1 MKMSKKII
9 YVTLIVMM
17 SFFTIFAQNNVMA
30 AKKEN
35 KVYTISKK
43 SKLIDV
49 GSHLYSTYGSDY
61 VNKYTRDWYLFRSY
75 LEKLE
80 VSGGGKLIV
89 KGRMRKSK
97 KKANCENGK
106 KIASKTR
113 KFKVSSKCQV
123 IECEGLEEYAYGIKS
138 YMRERG
144 IKSTKNWANISNR
157 IKVVN
162 GKVTKIYLSA

>member
-61 VNKYTRDWYLFRSY
+61 VNIQEIGICSAHILKNLRCQ
-75 LEKLE
+75 EE
-80 VSGGGKLIV
+80 
-89 KGRMRKSK
+89 
-97 KKANCENGK
+97 EN
-106 KIASKTR
+106 
-113 KFKVSSKCQV
+113 
-123 IECEGLEEYAYGIKS
+123 
-138 YMRERG
+138 
-144 IKSTKNWANISNR
+144 
-157 IKVVN
+157 
-162 GKVTKIYLSA
+162 

>member
-89 KGRMRKSK
+89 KKGTYNITNTLCIPSNVKITFEDGVVINKTTDTHTK
-97 KKANCENGK
+97 KFHAGVTLFEFVPAAKYDK
-106 KIASKTR
+106 
-113 KFKVSSKCQV
+113 
-123 IECEGLEEYAYGIKS
+123 
-138 YMRERG
+138 
-144 IKSTKNWANISNR
+144 KNWS
-157 IKVVN
+157 KE
-162 GKVTKIYLSA
+162 Y

>member
-1 MKMSKKII
+1 
-9 YVTLIVMM
+9 
-17 SFFTIFAQNNVMA
+17 MA

-89 KGRMRKSK
+89 KKGTYNIVKYTFVFRQMSK
-97 KKANCENGK
+97 
-106 KIASKTR
+106 
-113 KFKVSSKCQV
+113 
-123 IECEGLEEYAYGIKS
+123 L
-138 YMRERG
+138 
-144 IKSTKNWANISNR
+144 
-157 IKVVN
+157 
-162 GKVTKIYLSA
+162 YLKMVL

>member
-61 VNKYTRDWYLFRSY
+61 VNKYTEIGICSAHILKNLRCQ
-75 LEKLE
+75 EE
-80 VSGGGKLIV
+80 
-89 KGRMRKSK
+89 
-97 KKANCENGK
+97 EN
-106 KIASKTR
+106 
-113 KFKVSSKCQV
+113 
-123 IECEGLEEYAYGIKS
+123 
-138 YMRERG
+138 
-144 IKSTKNWANISNR
+144 
-157 IKVVN
+157 
-162 GKVTKIYLSA
+162 

>member
-49 GSHLYSTYGSDY
+49 GSHLYSTYGSALVPETAAEMY
-61 VNKYTRDWYLFRSY
+61 R
-75 LEKLE
+75 
-80 VSGGGKLIV
+80 
-89 KGRMRKSK
+89 
-97 KKANCENGK
+97 
-106 KIASKTR
+106 
-113 KFKVSSKCQV
+113 
-123 IECEGLEEYAYGIKS
+123 
-138 YMRERG
+138 
-144 IKSTKNWANISNR
+144 
-157 IKVVN
+157 
-162 GKVTKIYLSA
+162 

>member
-1 MKMSKKII
+1 MSKKII

-43 SKLIDV
+43 SKSIDV

-89 KGRMRKSK
+89 KKEHIILQIHFVFRQMSK
-97 KKANCENGK
+97 
-106 KIASKTR
+106 
-113 KFKVSSKCQV
+113 
-123 IECEGLEEYAYGIKS
+123 L
-138 YMRERG
+138 
-144 IKSTKNWANISNR
+144 
-157 IKVVN
+157 
-162 GKVTKIYLSA
+162 YLKMVL